1 MTMRG
6 SFMGTGRIWRTG
18 ILTILGMVSML
29 SAPASAQAADCTAL
43 SEQGYSAYQR
53 QDFERLEALLRF
65 APTCPDEAFLLAT
78 WNASLWWNEALRLYQ
93 AGASQAAQEATLR
106 RVLDFAPLW
115 QAHAALGDFASTR
128 NDHTEATR
136 HYQAALDSINSPALT
151 PAEPPAATIGELFR
165 KAQAS
170 RLLAPVYV
178 PTSRSR
184 SGTPSG
190 LASTAFRSFGVRE
203 VAIPVQF
210 HFDSVEFTEKG
221 RAAAAD
227 LLDYLERQGMP
238 AITLIGHADP
248 MGDPE
253 YNRELSLRRA
263 QAVADRLRTQGY
275 SGEVR
280 VEGRGYDEPF
290 QVDDP
295 GRYSLAELHQLHRRV
310 ELRRQ

>member
-1 MTMRG
+1 
-6 SFMGTGRIWRTG
+6 MGTGQTWLTG
-18 ILTILGMVSML
+18 ILTAFAVVLTFGNPVN
-29 SAPASAQAADCTAL
+29 AQTTDCAAV
-43 SEQGYSAYQR
+43 SEQGYTAYQR
-53 QDFERLEALLRF
+53 QDRERLEALLRL
-65 APTCPDEAFLLAT
+65 APSCPDEAFLLAT

-93 AGASQAAQEATLR
+93 TGAPQAAQEATLR

-115 QAHAALGDFASTR
+115 QAHAALGDFAHAR

-151 PAEPPAATIGELFR
+151 PAEPPATTIGELFR

-178 PTSRSR
+178 PTTRSR
-184 SGTPSG
+184 SGNPSG

-203 VAIPVQF
+203 VAVPVQF
-210 HFDSVEFTEKG
+210 YFDSVEFTEKG

-227 LLDYLERQGMP
+227 LIDYLERQGMP

-248 MGDPE
+248 VGDPE
-253 YNRELSLRRA
+253 YNRGLSLRRA
-263 QAVADRLRTQGY
+263 QAVADRLQAHGY

-280 VEGRGYDEPF
+280 VEGRGQDEPF
-290 QVDDP
+290 RVDDP

-310 ELRRQ
+310 ELRRR

>member
-1 MTMRG
+1 MTERRD
-6 SFMGTGRIWRTG
+6 FMVAGRRLLTGVVITLG
-18 ILTILGMVSML
+18 LILTVAGSVG
-29 SAPASAQAADCTAL
+29 AQSTDCAAI
-43 SEQGYSAYQR
+43 SKEGYSAYQQ
-53 QDFERLEALLRF
+53 QDRDHLEALLRL
-65 APTCPDEAFLLAT
+65 AAACPDDAFLLAI
-78 WNASLWWNEALRLYQ
+78 WNASLWWNEALRLHE
-93 AGASQAAQEATLR
+93 AGAPLEQQEATLA

-115 QAHAALGDFASTR
+115 QAHAALGDLAR
-128 NDHTEATR
+128 ERDDHATAAR

-151 PAEPPAATIGELFR
+151 PAEPPADMIGELFR

-178 PTSRSR
+178 PTTRTR
-184 SGTPSG
+184 SGAPSG

-203 VAIPVQF
+203 VAVPVQF

-221 RAAAAD
+221 QAAAAD

-248 MGDPE
+248 VGDAD
-253 YNRELSLRRA
+253 YNQVLSVRRA
-263 QAVADRLRTQGY
+263 QAVADRLHAQGY
-275 SGEVR
+275 SGTIR
-280 VEGRGYDEPF
+280 VEGRGHDVPF

-295 GRYSLAELHQLHRRV
+295 ERYTLAELHQLHRRV